1 MRRIFLLMIPFSF
14 FFVIGCS
21 SSEEQT
27 KEEKEIQKEEYVF
40 DASGVDSTESPS
52 EVLAD
57 VPAEQPVKKFSV
69 QLGAFSTK
77 AKADEFVALSKKK
90 LAKELI
96 VSYSEEFKLYVV
108 QLPPFASKAEAE
120 SVRNV
125 LWNSKDFKDAFIV
138 VNP

>member
-1 MRRIFLLMIPFSF
+1 MIPFSF

>member
-1 MRRIFLLMIPFSF
+1 MIPFSF

-77 AKADEFVALSKKK
+77 AKADEFAALSKKK